1 MKPASRTQAR
11 AQAARLEAT
20 RVPSPAPVPLG
31 AVPVP
36 TPWAH
41 RIVPHARPWIGPDEE
56 EAALRVLRSARL
68 APGGEA
74 ARLEGLVARM
84 AGGADAV
91 ALSSGTTALTL
102 ALLSVGVA
110 PGERVAIPSYTCA
123 AVLHGVRAAQAIP
136 LLCDVD
142 PATLALDPDDLRRHA
157 AAGVRAVVLVHPFGL
172 PVPVDPYRAPGTI
185 VVEDCAQ
192 SPGARLGT
200 VPVGSCG
207 DAAVF
212 SFAPTKLLT
221 CGGPGGALASSDPS
235 IVRTARDRAG
245 HDEKDDDRPHQNA
258 LMGDLHAAIAAAQIG
273 RASEIV
279 ARRRRI
285 ARLYDAAFAP
295 HRPLVPRLAP
305 GAQPVFHRYLLAPPG
320 GAPAALQALNGRGIL
335 ARAPVFRPLHRL
347 VPGSPPCPGSDEAQ
361 ARWISLP
368 LSPVLRDE
376 EVERVIDEVKT
387 WLSRRS

>member
-1 MKPASRTQAR
+1 VRPASRIRAR
-11 AQAARLEAT
+11 APETRSEAT
-20 RVPSPAPVPLG
+20 PPTLAAVPAPQPL
-31 AVPVP
+31 
-36 TPWAH
+36 AH
-41 RIVPHARPWIGPDEE
+41 RIVPHARPFIGPDEE

-68 APGGEA
+68 SPGAEA

-123 AVLHGVRAAQAIP
+123 AVLHAVRAAQAIP

-142 PATLALDPDDLRRHA
+142 PATLALDPDDLRRRA
-157 AAGVRAVVLVHPFGL
+157 TGVRAVVLVHPFGL
-172 PVPVDPYRAPGTI
+172 PVPVDPYRAPGTRL
-185 VVEDCAQ
+185 VEDCAQ

-200 VPVGSCG
+200 VPVGSGG

-212 SFAPTKLLT
+212 SFAPTKLFT
-221 CGGPGGALASSDPS
+221 CGGPGGALASSDPA
-235 IVRTARDRAG
+235 IVRAARDRAG

-258 LMGDLHAAIAAAQIG
+258 LMGDLHAAVAAAQIG
-273 RASEIV
+273 RATEIV

-285 ARLYDAAFAP
+285 ARLYDAAFAA

-305 GAQPVFHRYLLAPPG
+305 GAQPVFQRYLLAAPG
-320 GAPAALQALNGRGIL
+320 GAPAALQALNARGIL
-335 ARAPVFRPLHRL
+335 ARAPVFRPLHQM
-347 VPGSPPCPGSDEAQ
+347 VPGSPSCPGSDEAQ

-368 LSPVLRDE
+368 LSPVLRDD

>member
-1 MKPASRTQAR
+1 MRPAFRTHAPL
-11 AQAARLEAT
+11 AA
-20 RVPSPAPVPLG
+20 VPSTTPVP
-31 AVPVP
+31 
-36 TPWAH
+36 H
-41 RIVPHARPWIGPDEE
+41 RVVPHARPWIGPDEE
-56 EAALRVLRSARL
+56 AAALRVLRSARL

-123 AVLHGVRAAQAIP
+123 AVLHAVRAAQAIP
-136 LLCDVD
+136 VLCDVD
-142 PATLALDPDDLRRHA
+142 PATLALDPDDLRRRA
-157 AAGVRAVVLVHPFGL
+157 ATGVRAVVLVHPFGL
-172 PVPVDPYRAPGTI
+172 PVPVDPYRDTGRL

-221 CGGPGGALASSDPS
+221 CGGPGGALASSDPA

-258 LMGDLHAAIAAAQIG
+258 LMGDLHAAVAAAQIG

-295 HRPLVPRLAP
+295 YGPLLPRLAP

-320 GAPAALQALNGRGIL
+320 GAPAALQALNARGVL

-368 LSPVLRDE
+368 LSPVLRDD

-387 WLSRRS
+387 WLSQRS